1 MVICLSRA
9 TKSVT
14 LLEVLDR
21 LLDKGVVIIGEVRI
35 AVDGVDL
42 LELRLIALLAAVDKI
57 KALGS
62 EPNPEPVVYKGYG
75 AIQT

>member
-1 MVICLSRA
+1 LR
-9 TKSVT
+9 K

-21 LLDKGVVIIGEVRI
+21 VLDKGVVIIGEVRI

-42 LELRLIALLAAVDKI
+42 LELRLIAMLAAVDKI

-62 EPNPEPVVYKGYG
+62 EPDPERLSVKDQRQHGFG
-75 AIQT
+75 E